1 MPSSVRVTTLC
12 CISLDLRC
20 RPEND
25 SKLGASVLSSRDEI
39 SAYFAAVGVVP
50 KLLEEDFEADEV
62 GRELSGLKD
71 SVEPGL
77 GVGGFPNDRL
87 CRLCVRL

>member
-1 MPSSVRVTTLC
+1 
-12 CISLDLRC
+12 
-20 RPEND
+20 
-25 SKLGASVLSSRDEI
+25 VLSSRDEI
-39 SAYFAAVGVVP
+39 SAYLVAVGVEP
-50 KLLEEDFEADEV
+50 KLPDEDLEADEV

-77 GVGGFPNDRL
+77 GVGGLPNERF